1 MGSSFGEEVQ
11 KLMSASE
18 GMAQRQKAL
27 EAKYKGAM
35 EAWWGGRPVDTPLED
50 RKKLHN
56 LVLDLKELEKRLVF
70 HVAQGN
76 IRVFVRVRPIN
87 SKEKPHEPEGEPT
100 INFKDDVNIGRA
112 WVLRAQKK
120 PFRPCF
126 RRTTSTF

>member
-70 HVAQGN
+70 SCGAGQHPGLRPGAADQQQGEA
-76 IRVFVRVRPIN
+76 P
-87 SKEKPHEPEGEPT
+87 
-100 INFKDDVNIGRA
+100 RA
-112 WVLRAQKK
+112 RG
-120 PFRPCF
+120 
-126 RRTTSTF
+126 